1 MMFIWFAASVCSCF
15 VIGDNS
21 QHVMTFC
28 RLPASPLACGAGCC
42 GICSAGYCAVLCGT
56 SQARQGVPGLGAQKE
71 ATCTGNE
78 SEGSQ
83 TPLPLWRSWLRS
95 QLPRHTEV
103 DMSLDSGACV
113 GGLRQVAAV
122 GGCPLGGDCP
132 DPMAVAHS
140 PRVLARIARSML
152 VAKGATRQG
161 KLEGEVPT

>member
-1 MMFIWFAASVCSCF
+1 MAIGVASNPIQALDGVS
-15 VIGDNS
+15 S
-21 QHVMTFC
+21 HVWLLGMG
-28 RLPASPLACGAGCC
+28 RLDAS
-42 GICSAGYCAVLCGT
+42 
-56 SQARQGVPGLGAQKE
+56 
-71 ATCTGNE
+71 
-78 SEGSQ
+78 
-83 TPLPLWRSWLRS
+83 
-95 QLPRHTEV
+95 TE
-103 DMSLDSGACV
+103 